1 MRKRYKHFTT
11 KNQLNTKNKSNA
23 KNQAQTSYKAYRNKI
38 SDIVVNIG
46 MSRPS
51 LGQSGGLL
59 WTTLLKNHSM
69 RKCVLSIE
77 TIKKNMTCLL
87 L

>member
-38 SDIVVNIG
+38 SDDGNKTTNIYRNDW
-46 MSRPS
+46 SD
-51 LGQSGGLL
+51 
-59 WTTLLKNHSM
+59 K
-69 RKCVLSIE
+69 I
-77 TIKKNMTCLL
+77 IKVPPYQWLF
-87 L
+87 